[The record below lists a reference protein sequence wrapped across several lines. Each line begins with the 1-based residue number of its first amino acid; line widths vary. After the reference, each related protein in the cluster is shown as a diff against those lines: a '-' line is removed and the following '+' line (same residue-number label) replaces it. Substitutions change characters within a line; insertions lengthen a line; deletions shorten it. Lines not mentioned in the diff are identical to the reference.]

1 MSNRGS
7 SIHFLQ
13 EVIDNFDN
21 LKIEYTKL
29 YEQKFESKI
38 DKIKDLKEFEEK
50 NRINVYH
57 INKINPQ
64 TPNYL
69 ESEVEMEVYQDL
81 NPSSLTLMLT
91 TSDFEMS
98 TGVTE
103 KYEFKAESAQDNN
116 DKILVS
122 QKDIL
127 ECPFHLNNFRLLSI
141 RMSLTR

>member
-21 LKIEYTKL
+21 LKVEYTKL
-29 YEQKFESKI
+29 YQQKFESKI

-50 NRINVYH
+50 NRITVYH

-91 TSDFEMS
+91 TSDFDMS

-103 KYEFKAESAQDNN
+103 KYEFKAESTQDNN
-116 DKILVS
+116 DKILVRES
-122 QKDIL
+122 
-127 ECPFHLNNFRLLSI
+127 PSA
-141 RMSLTR
+141 

>member
-13 EVIDNFDN
+13 DVIDDFEF
-21 LKIEYTKL
+21 LKVEYTKL
-29 YEQKFESKI
+29 YQNKFESKI

-50 NRINVYH
+50 NRINVFH

-69 ESEVEMEVYQDL
+69 ESQIPVNIYQDL
-81 NPSSLTLMLT
+81 NPSSLTLMLS

-103 KYEFKAESAQDNN
+103 KYEFKADSIQDND
-116 DKILVS
+116 DKILVRN
-122 QKDIL
+122 L
-127 ECPFHLNNFRLLSI
+127 FYFL
-141 RMSLTR
+141 

>member
-13 EVIDNFDN
+13 DVIDDFEF
-21 LKIEYTKL
+21 LKTEYTKL
-29 YEQKFESKI
+29 YQQKFESKI

-50 NRINVYH
+50 NQIKVYH
-57 INKINPQ
+57 INTINPQ

-69 ESEVEMEVYQDL
+69 ETEVPIDKYQEL

-103 KYEFKAESAQDNN
+103 KYEFKADSTQDNN
-116 DKILVS
+116 DKLLVH
-122 QKDIL
+122 
-127 ECPFHLNNFRLLSI
+127 FLNLFNFRSLLNQ
-141 RMSLTR
+141 MSQML

>member
-13 EVIDNFDN
+13 DVIDDFEF
-21 LKIEYTKL
+21 LKVEYTKL
-29 YEQKFESKI
+29 YQNKFESKI

-50 NRINVYH
+50 NRINVFH

-69 ESEVEMEVYQDL
+69 ESQIPVNIYQDL
-81 NPSSLTLMLT
+81 NPSSLTLMLS
-91 TSDFEMS
+91 TSDFEMN

-103 KYEFKAESAQDNN
+103 KYEFKADSIQDND
-116 DKILVS
+116 DKILVRN
-122 QKDIL
+122 L
-127 ECPFHLNNFRLLSI
+127 FYFL
-141 RMSLTR
+141 